1 MPGENADFAFD
12 LAAEPSMAEFLD
24 RGFEAYLALVRR
36 AAAHPENR
44 RGADKTWVEQGMWDF
59 QQHYLKAVRRR

>member
-1 MPGENADFAFD
+1 MPAENSGPAID
-12 LAAEPSMAEFLD
+12 LASVPSMAEFLD